1 MYVMRHRD
9 AEKRKMP
16 LIPETMADSGRKRG
30 FKSND
35 SLKNN
40 NNQQRE
46 YENQEKNNR
55 FRFPRRCLHFGNGA
69 ETAV

>member
-1 MYVMRHRD
+1 MS
-9 AEKRKMP
+9 
-16 LIPETMADSGRKRG
+16 LIPEAMMDSGGNRG
-30 FKSND
+30 LQSNE
-35 SLKNN
+35 SLKND

-55 FRFPRRCLHFGNGA
+55 FGFSRRSLCFGNGA